1 MIVGQGL
8 FFSKILK
15 EVSVVI
21 PEKKMHDELEPQHAA
36 KKPQQ
41 KKKKIAPP
49 NKKLRTGN
57 KNFTGYMF
65 ISPFLIGFMGLTLFP
80 ILYSLY
86 LSFTDFDLMGTPNWI
101 GLDNYVRMFTADPT
115 FWHSM
120 KVTFFYA
127 GVAVPIRLVFAL
139 LVALALNKVVEMVG
153 LYRTLLYLP
162 SVVGGSIA
170 ISIMWRQLFGDDGA
184 FNSIL
189 SSIGLPTHSWLGDP
203 ATAIW
208 TLIVLYGWQFG
219 SSMLIFLA
227 GLRNIPKTYY
237 EASSVDGAGPLRQFF
252 IITIPLLTP
261 VILFN
266 TIMQVI
272 QGFMA
277 FTPSFVV
284 TNGGPVD
291 STLLYVLYMYQR
303 AFEYFDMG
311 YASAMAWVMLV
322 IIGIFTAIIFK
333 SSEHWVHYE
342 DGK

>member
-1 MIVGQGL
+1 MEP
-8 FFSKILK
+8 LK
-15 EVSVVI
+15 PARRKV
-21 PEKKMHDELEPQHAA
+21 KKD
-36 KKPQQ
+36 
-41 KKKKIAPP
+41 
-49 NKKLRTGN
+49 NRNT
-57 KNFTGYMF
+57 TGYLF
-65 ISPFLIGFMGLTLFP
+65 ISPFLLGFFTLTIFP

-86 LSFTDFDLMGTPNWI
+86 LSFTDYDLMGTPSWI
-101 GLDNYVRMFTADPT
+101 GLDNYVRMFTDDPT
-115 FWHSM
+115 FWKSM

-127 GVAVPIRLVFAL
+127 GIAVPIRLVFAL
-139 LVALALNKVVEMVG
+139 LVAMALNKIVEMVG

-170 ISIMWRQLFGDDGA
+170 VSIMWRQLFGNDGA
-184 FNSIL
+184 VNSIL
-189 SSIGLPTHSWLGDP
+189 GALGLPTHSWLGDP
-203 ATAIW
+203 DTAIW

-237 EASSVDGAGPLRQFF
+237 EASSVDGAGPVKQFF

-284 TNGGPVD
+284 TNGGPVN

-322 IIGIFTAIIFK
+322 IIAIFTALIFK
-333 SSEHWVHYE
+333 SSPHWVHYE
-342 DGK
+342 SDTK